1 MSESTTPTSLNT
13 PIMGNNDK
21 KKKIKVEWSPENEKI
36 LVEWCD
42 IAQCYKWLNSRAH
55 SKFNRWNAYFTIPA
69 IVLSTITGTASFAQT
84 NLPESYQV
92 YSPMV
97 IGTINIA
104 VGILTTVQQ
113 YLKISELNEA
123 HRVAS
128 IAWDKFARNI
138 RIELAKAPD
147 ERPDAGI
154 FLKYNRDEYD
164 RLMETSPSIPE
175 SIINIFTKTFSAE
188 HETDPRKKKQFELL
202 KKPDICDII
211 ISAEENRHHWYKE
224 LENSHEYT
232 DFEEKMEKDLLGL
245 QAELREKEMEL
256 VKKEKDME
264 NQVLKEIQ
272 EKQNQLEDEKAK
284 YEECAKQIQDF
295 IVLFESSHGRE
306 PVQDEIEKHFQENEE
321 VIKIITIFLE
331 HRAIDKI

>member
-1 MSESTTPTSLNT
+1 MSESTSPTSLNT
-13 PIMGNNDK
+13 PIMENNDK

-224 LENSHEYT
+224 LENSHIYT

-272 EKQNQLEDEKAK
+272 EKQNQLESEKAK

-321 VIKIITIFLE
+321 VTKIIAIFLE
-331 HRAIDKI
+331 HRAINQI